1 MRTFITVALGM
12 LLITSARSQKA
23 DNRSHLVS
31 GMKCTTCHSSEV
43 PTKEN
48 PAVRSCPRTL
58 MATVQ
63 HSAEEG
69 PDIVSMN
76 ALADSTS
83 VYRPVR
89 FTHKSHAEMSGMAGG
104 CTMCHHYNPPGRVL
118 ACVECHEVTRLRT
131 NLGRPDLQ
139 GAYHRQC
146 FDCHKR
152 WSNDNG
158 CRSCH
163 ALRSEPESPASQ
175 SDKKS
180 RVVRSHPVVQKPSRL
195 VLETGYDQGR
205 FVTFYHNE
213 HVDLFGIECSQ
224 CHSSEGCI
232 RCHQKNK
239 SASAQPIAAKSGH
252 EICESCHNVTER
264 CDRCHGGEAKPGFN
278 HQRRSGWPLR
288 AFHES
293 LECNRCHTRKN
304 VFTGLSGACT
314 SCHSAWT
321 TENFRHAVTGLVLD
335 PNHAELTCDV
345 CHTDDRFVAAPSCQ
359 GCHEQFNYPKQS
371 PGKRVKRLAT
381 AKGK

>member
-118 ACVECHEVTRLRT
+118 ACVECHEVTRQRAK
-131 NLGRPDLQ
+131 LG
-139 GAYHRQC
+139 
-146 FDCHKR
+146 
-152 WSNDNG
+152 
-158 CRSCH
+158 
-163 ALRSEPESPASQ
+163 
-175 SDKKS
+175 
-180 RVVRSHPVVQKPSRL
+180 
-195 VLETGYDQGR
+195 
-205 FVTFYHNE
+205 
-213 HVDLFGIECSQ
+213 
-224 CHSSEGCI
+224 
-232 RCHQKNK
+232 
-239 SASAQPIAAKSGH
+239 
-252 EICESCHNVTER
+252 
-264 CDRCHGGEAKPGFN
+264 
-278 HQRRSGWPLR
+278 
-288 AFHES
+288 
-293 LECNRCHTRKN
+293 
-304 VFTGLSGACT
+304 
-314 SCHSAWT
+314 
-321 TENFRHAVTGLVLD
+321 
-335 PNHAELTCDV
+335 
-345 CHTDDRFVAAPSCQ
+345 
-359 GCHEQFNYPKQS
+359 
-371 PGKRVKRLAT
+371 
-381 AKGK
+381 